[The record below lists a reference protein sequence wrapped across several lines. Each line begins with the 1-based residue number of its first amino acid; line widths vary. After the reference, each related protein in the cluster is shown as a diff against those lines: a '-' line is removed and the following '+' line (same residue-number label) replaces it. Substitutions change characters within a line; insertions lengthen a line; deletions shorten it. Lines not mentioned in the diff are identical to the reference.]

1 MDPVD
6 SSMSEVHNGRIGVV
20 RQGWMTFKRVLAGGG
35 RWWRA
40 IARCGARS
48 GEFTSARSLPISRAM
63 EFHARDGFR
72 HGAGTARSVL
82 AARCCAVV
90 AATALALALLLT
102 DAATLVTPGAAAH
115 AATMTKAR
123 DAELRAMSDAQLN
136 RQVTALEA
144 EATAIGERMLRSDF
158 QRDDIVRERDAARRL
173 LGQFMAESY
182 KQGSVSGDVITQV
195 LSSGSLA
202 EAADRARIAD
212 AVGSYHL
219 NLVDSLDQAEVSLD
233 VSAVE
238 RARLITK
245 LSYIQSQLVDLRAE
259 QGRRDV
265 IRASHAEARE
275 QQQAE
280 AEQRRIDKERS
291 AAAASAATLV
301 AAPVGAPG
309 ALVSSSPFVAASG
322 PPTAAGI
329 DAYLASKGSPMTG
342 QGAAFMMSAMRW
354 RVDPRLL
361 VAIAGAES
369 SFGQVTCGP
378 NNAWGWACP
387 NDPADFATW
396 AAGIDTVTE
405 GLRSY
410 YLDEGRTS
418 VSLIQQKYC
427 PVGAAND
434 PTGLNS
440 HWSQNVTRFLLEQ
453 GGNPAMIGPGP
464 SGAGALQLPSF
475 GLLGGD

>member
-1 MDPVD
+1 
-6 SSMSEVHNGRIGVV
+6 
-20 RQGWMTFKRVLAGGG
+20 
-35 RWWRA
+35 
-40 IARCGARS
+40 
-48 GEFTSARSLPISRAM
+48 M
-63 EFHARDGFR
+63 EFHARDGFER
-72 HGAGTARSVL
+72 RAGTARSVL
-82 AARCCAVV
+82 AATCCALVLTIALLATL
-90 AATALALALLLT
+90 AATT
-102 DAATLVTPGAAAH
+102 GANGSSAR
-115 AATMTKAR
+115 AATMTKQR
-123 DAELRAMSDAQLN
+123 DAELRALTDAGLDG
-136 RQVTALEA
+136 QVTALEA
-144 EATAIGERMLRSDF
+144 EATAIGERMLKSDF
-158 QRDDIVRERDAARRL
+158 RRDEIVRERDVARRL

-195 LSSGSLA
+195 LSAGSIA
-202 EAADRARIAD
+202 EAADRARVAD

-219 NLVDSLDQAEVSLD
+219 NLRHSLDTAEVHLD

-245 LSYIQSQLVDLRAE
+245 LSFMQSQLVDLRSE
-259 QGRRDV
+259 QGRRAT
-265 IRASHAEARE
+265 IRAEHAEAR
-275 QQQAE
+275 QLKQAE
-280 AEQRRIDKERS
+280 AQQRRIDKER
-291 AAAASAATLV
+291 AAAV
-301 AAPVGAPG
+301 AASVASSSFGGGAPG
-309 ALVSSSPFVAASG
+309 VLVSSSPFVPAAG

-342 QGAAFMMSAMRW
+342 QGAAFMTSGMRW

-369 SFGQVTCGP
+369 SFGQITCGP

-405 GLRSY
+405 GLRNY

-440 HWSQNVTRFLLEQ
+440 HWTTNVTKFLVEQ
-453 GGNPAMIGPGP
+453 GGNPAMVGPGP

-475 GLLGGD
+475 GLLAAD